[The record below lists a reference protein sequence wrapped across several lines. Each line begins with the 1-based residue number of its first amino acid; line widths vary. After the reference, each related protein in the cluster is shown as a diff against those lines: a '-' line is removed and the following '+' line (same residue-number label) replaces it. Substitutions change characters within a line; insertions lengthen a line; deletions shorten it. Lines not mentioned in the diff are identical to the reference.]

1 MLGWWSL
8 VRGIDFLARH
18 AHHESFEYPSG
29 SYEGGVIQ
37 RPWRENCSD
46 DSQSDISGD
55 DSPSSSPAEK
65 EALQTQEKL
74 TEKWK
79 GGSKD
84 MGLRGSTLATSGTGW
99 QGGSEAL
106 YPYLVVCSQMP
117 YSEAYTAVV
126 LSLCT
131 APISCILEPI
141 NCILLYYSNESV
153 CATFILSTNP

>member
-1 MLGWWSL
+1 

-29 SYEGGVIQ
+29 GYEGGVIQ

-55 DSPSSSPAEK
+55 DSPSSSPTEK
-65 EALQTQEKL
+65 EALQTQEKS

-84 MGLRGSTLATSGTGW
+84 MGLRGSTLATSGTRW

-117 YSEAYTAVV
+117 YSVD
-126 LSLCT
+126 
-131 APISCILEPI
+131 
-141 NCILLYYSNESV
+141 
-153 CATFILSTNP
+153 